1 MKVLSREAQAAESDI
16 LAAIDRDR
24 MPRHV
29 AIIMD
34 GNRRWARERHLP
46 AVEGHRRGMIS
57 LREATRF
64 CKDWGIPI
72 LTVYGFSTEN
82 WKRDPREVSFLM
94 ELCVVFARRELAE
107 LQRNGVRV
115 NVIGDYRALP
125 QACVE
130 ALDDMMA
137 ATSANKDVML
147 NLAVNYSSRSEL
159 TRVARALAHDVQA
172 GRLNPDAIDDSTL
185 GAYLF
190 TAGLPDPDLLIRPGG
205 EMRLS
210 NFMLYQLA
218 YTELWVTP
226 TYWPAFNR
234 ETFAQAIVE
243 FQRRQRRFG
252 GM

>member
-1 MKVLSREAQAAESDI
+1 MLSRVGATAPKQTPY
-16 LAAIDRDR
+16 AAIDRER

-46 AVEGHRRGMIS
+46 AVEGHRRGIIA

-82 WKRDPREVSFLM
+82 WNRDPHEISLLM
-94 ELCVVFARRELAE
+94 ELCVLFASNELAE
-107 LQRNGVRV
+107 LKRNGVRV

-125 QACVE
+125 RACVE
-130 ALDDMMA
+130 ALDGLMLETA
-137 ATSANKDVML
+137 GNRDVVL
-147 NLAVNYSSRSEL
+147 NLAVNYSARSEL
-159 TRVARALAHDVQA
+159 LQATRALAADVRA
-172 GRLNPDAIDDSTL
+172 GRLDPGAIDEPTL
-185 GAYLF
+185 ASYLF
-190 TAGLPDPDLLIRPGG
+190 TADYPDPDLLIRPGG

-210 NFMLYQLA
+210 NFLLYQVA

-226 TYWPAFNR
+226 IFWPAFNR
-234 ETFAQAIVE
+234 ETFAQAIVD
-243 FQRRQRRFG
+243 FQSRQRRFG
-252 GM
+252 A